1 MEMAKLAA
9 LLQSGV
15 NLKTS
20 LRELGILTIPE
31 KLKLAISLGSPLIP
45 LLKSM
50 NQLEQ
55 NQLRASGELEQA
67 LAVPRATRRLLI
79 WLPLITLFLSWAAG
93 LVSLQALLSP
103 ISLTCSAFGLVLLLI
118 GSRATKRMLQSVN
131 REFLLQELQDFSIAI
146 SSGLSLSAIEKQF
159 PHLLK
164 NSEVNRLKI
173 LSQKTGARLTDLVSS
188 EIEIS
193 LSAQLSEKI
202 SELRRL
208 SVRILIPLGLT
219 TLPAFMLFIIPP
231 IVVGFTK

>member
-20 LRELGILTIPE
+20 LQELGIVAIPE
-31 KLKLAISLGSPLIP
+31 KLQLAISLGSPLIP

-79 WLPLITLFLSWAAG
+79 WLPLITLLLSLAAG
-93 LVSLQALLSP
+93 LVSFQALLSP
-103 ISLTCSAFGLVLLLI
+103 ISLTCSAFGLVLLFI
-118 GSRATKRMLQSVN
+118 GSRATKRMLQAVN
-131 REFLLQELQDFSIAI
+131 GEFSLQELQDFSIAI
-146 SSGLSLSAIEKQF
+146 SSGLSLSAIENQF
-159 PHLLK
+159 PHLLR
-164 NSEVNRLKI
+164 NSQVNRLKS

-188 EIEIS
+188 EIDIS

-231 IVVGFTK
+231 IVVGVTE

>member
-79 WLPLITLFLSWAAG
+79 
-93 LVSLQALLSP
+93 
-103 ISLTCSAFGLVLLLI
+103 
-118 GSRATKRMLQSVN
+118 
-131 REFLLQELQDFSIAI
+131 
-146 SSGLSLSAIEKQF
+146 
-159 PHLLK
+159 
-164 NSEVNRLKI
+164 
-173 LSQKTGARLTDLVSS
+173 
-188 EIEIS
+188 
-193 LSAQLSEKI
+193 
-202 SELRRL
+202 
-208 SVRILIPLGLT
+208 
-219 TLPAFMLFIIPP
+219 
-231 IVVGFTK
+231 